1 MYVLPSVHD
10 TRGELQ
16 AFLTLFKEL
25 ERENNKLNVQL
36 RTLRMEH
43 SVEVSLN
50 FYIFVQSIF
59 HLYFMTLDKIH
70 TWVGG

>member
-1 MYVLPSVHD
+1 MYVLPSVQD
-10 TRGELQ
+10 IRGELQ

-43 SVEVSLN
+43 SVEVSQKVK
-50 FYIFVQSIF
+50 F
-59 HLYFMTLDKIH
+59 LYFLSRVPSTCIS
-70 TWVGG
+70 